1 MVNKNHEKCCYQ
13 VLKLETQYL
22 FPDIDSSDDIAQF
35 NENKSKEN
43 MESENSPTSQ
53 FLILND
59 TYLSMENVSESSDD
73 QLLPIEVLKK
83 Y

>member
-1 MVNKNHEKCCYQ
+1 M
-13 VLKLETQYL
+13 KLEIQYL
-22 FPDIDSSDDIAQF
+22 FPDIDTSDQIAQF
-35 NENKSKEN
+35 NESKSKKN
-43 MESENSPTSQ
+43 MESENSPNSQ

-59 TYLSMENVSESSDD
+59 TYLSTENVSESNDD

>member
-1 MVNKNHEKCCYQ
+1 MTHCYQ
-13 VLKLETQYL
+13 VLKFEIQYL
-22 FPDIDSSDDIAQF
+22 FPDIDSSDEIAQF
-35 NENKSKEN
+35 NKSKSKKN
-43 MESENSPTSQ
+43 IESENSPMSQ

-59 TYLSMENVSESSDD
+59 TYLSMVNVSESSVD

>member
-1 MVNKNHEKCCYQ
+1 MKKTRFYQ
-13 VLKLETQYL
+13 ELKLEIQYL
-22 FPDIDSSDDIAQF
+22 FPDIDTSDQIAQF
-35 NENKSKEN
+35 NESKSKKN
-43 MESENSPTSQ
+43 MESENSPKSQ

-59 TYLSMENVSESSDD
+59 TYLSTENVSESNDD

>member
-1 MVNKNHEKCCYQ
+1 MKHLRCFQ
-13 VLKLETQYL
+13 VLKLEIQYL
-22 FPDIDSSDDIAQF
+22 FPDIDSSDKITQF
-35 NENKSKEN
+35 NENKSKKN
-43 MESENSPTSQ
+43 MESENSPRSQ

-59 TYLSMENVSESSDD
+59 TYLSMENVLESSDD